1 MIEGPSVTTTRV
13 GRGFGG
19 LLLLQLAG
27 FIVPFV
33 LLLPLGRDFLT
44 AAAPSAGPIRTA
56 VILLFANGGLTIG
69 LSLIA
74 ARMLRGGGDTG
85 PQWLVAAGIIM
96 CLTQAV
102 DNACVLSM
110 LAASERVAAA
120 SGPVDALQV
129 AGEAIRIVRQWT
141 HTVAILAID
150 VWIASL
156 YLLLRRRRVIPDA
169 LAMFGLVTVG
179 LHVVGIPLRSLL
191 GYGPLAPLGM
201 PMALGH
207 LALAGWLIV
216 RGWPP
221 ADPEGRTAA

>member
-1 MIEGPSVTTTRV
+1 MTTSRV
-13 GRGFGG
+13 GRSFGG
-19 LLLLQLAG
+19 LLILQLAG
-27 FIVPFV
+27 LIVPFV
-33 LLLPLGRDFLT
+33 LLLPLGRDFLV
-44 AAAPSAGPIRTA
+44 AAAPSAGAIRTA

-74 ARMLRGGGDTG
+74 MRMLRGGGDMG
-85 PQWLVAAGIIM
+85 PLWLVAAGVIM

-120 SGPVDALQV
+120 ARPDDALQV

-156 YLLLRRRRVIPDA
+156 YLLLHRRRVG
-169 LAMFGLVTVG
+169 LARWRCSASPRSDCTSSGFRCEACSATAHLRAWACRWRS
-179 LHVVGIPLRSLL
+179 GILRWQ
-191 GYGPLAPLGM
+191 
-201 PMALGH
+201 
-207 LALAGWLIV
+207 AG
-216 RGWPP
+216 
-221 ADPEGRTAA
+221 

>member
-1 MIEGPSVTTTRV
+1 MTTSRV
-13 GRGFGG
+13 GRSFGG
-19 LLLLQLAG
+19 LLILQLAG
-27 FIVPFV
+27 LIVPFV
-33 LLLPLGRDFLT
+33 LLLPLGRDFLV
-44 AAAPSAGPIRTA
+44 AAAPSAGAIRTA

-74 ARMLRGGGDTG
+74 MRMLRGGGDMG
-85 PQWLVAAGIIM
+85 PLWLVAAGVIM

-120 SGPVDALQV
+120 ARPDDALQV

-156 YLLLRRRRVIPDA
+156 YLLLHRRRVVPGA
-169 LAMFGLVTVG
+169 LAMFGLATVG
-179 LHVVGIPLRSLL
+179 LHLVGIPLRSLL
-191 GYGPLAPLGM
+191 GYGPLASLGM

-207 LALAGWLIV
+207 LAMAGWLIA

-221 ADPEGRTAA
+221 ADSEGPSAA

>member
-1 MIEGPSVTTTRV
+1 MTWRSSVTTVRV

-19 LLLLQLAG
+19 LLLVQLAG
-27 FIVPFV
+27 LILPFV
-33 LLLPLGRDFLT
+33 LLLPLGRDFLVT
-44 AAAPSAGPIRTA
+44 AAPSAGAIRTA

-85 PQWLVAAGIIM
+85 PLWLVAAGVIM

-102 DNACVLSM
+102 DNACALSM
-110 LAASERVAAA
+110 LTASERVAAGG
-120 SGPVDALQV
+120 GPADALQV
-129 AGEAIRIVRQWT
+129 VGEAIRIVRQWT

-156 YLLLRRRRVIPDA
+156 YLLLHRRRVIPGA
-169 LAMFGLVTVG
+169 LAIFGLVTVG

-191 GYGPLAPLGM
+191 GYGPLASMGM

-207 LALAGWLIV
+207 LALAAWLIAK
-216 RGWPP
+216 GWPP
-221 ADPEGRTAA
+221 ADPEEPPAA